1 MQETKEIRAR
11 SGRAWNPVTGFQNRI
26 GADLGSMFWGDLVR
40 TIQQIAF
47 QHFNHFTRLCST
59 HVLHGRTFG
68 DQMACT
74 QLNA

>member
-40 TIQQIAF
+40 TIAF
-47 QHFNHFTRLCST
+47 QHFKRFTRLCST

-68 DQMACT
+68 EQMACT